1 MLEFTGFVRPNVSP
15 RLFAACTFLMLIVVG
30 KCYYIFIAL
39 CVSFREG
46 FDNCYGYNSIW
57 IFVSFV
63 FRCCISQCFD
73 CLRRF
78 YTRDDLQRR
87 FLGPK
92 CCNNVVT
99 ILTILQHCCKVV
111 VWLQKS
117 SSPNHPRIKS
127 SLLAFFFSQC
137 LAVLTRVFSV
147 CDIPVYDRSR
157 KLKGNNLIPLHTK
170 VCFSFEKLN
179 FCMFQFWG
187 TFVVTD
193 KLNWVISLNVLDLEL

>member
-15 RLFAACTFLMLIVVG
+15 RLFAACTFLMLIVMG

-39 CVSFREG
+39 CVSFGNR
-46 FDNCYGYNSIW
+46 YGYNSIW
-57 IFVSFV
+57 IYVSFV
-63 FRCCISQCFD
+63 FRWCISQRFD

-99 ILTILQHCCKVV
+99 ILTLLQHCCKVV

-117 SSPNHPRIKS
+117 SSPNHPRVKS

-137 LAVLTRVFSV
+137 LTVLTRVFSV

-157 KLKGNNLIPLHTK
+157 KLKGKNLKLLYVQCVLHVSVLRN
-170 VCFSFEKLN
+170 VCCYWQIKLSH
-179 FCMFQFWG
+179 
-187 TFVVTD
+187 
-193 KLNWVISLNVLDLEL
+193 KP